1 MTLQEI
7 ITIYRE
13 RLGLSLEDISDAV
26 AVSKSTVSRWENG
39 IIKKI
44 SEDNKLKLSKL
55 FNIDI
60 DDYLQH
66 RFFKPVLGTVRA
78 GYNLLA
84 DEHVIGYEEVSKSDY
99 DRGDYFLKVVGDS
112 MTGSRIYDGD
122 IVYIQ
127 KVSAVDSGSIAVIL
141 IEEDEVTI
149 KRVIYKDKLMIL
161 EASNPEYETRYY
173 NEEDVLNH
181 KIQILGKVLKVKVD
195 F

>member
-13 RLGLSLEDISDAV
+13 RLGLSLDDISDAV

-60 DDYLQH
+60 DDYLHH

-122 IVYIQ
+122 LVYIQ
-127 KVSAVDSGSIAVIL
+127 KVSAVESGSIAVIL

>member
-66 RFFKPVLGTVRA
+66 RFFKPILGTVRA

-122 IVYIQ
+122 LVYIQ
-127 KVSAVDSGSIAVIL
+127 KVSAVESGSIAVIL

-161 EASNPEYETRYY
+161 EASNSEYETRYY

>member
-122 IVYIQ
+122 LVYIQ
-127 KVSAVDSGSIAVIL
+127 KVSAVESGSIAVIL

>member
-122 IVYIQ
+122 LVYIQ
-127 KVSAVDSGSIAVIL
+127 KVSAVESGSIAVIL

-161 EASNPEYETRYY
+161 EASNSEYETRYY